1 MNAAPQKLF
10 SAGQISACRDQ
21 TWHQQEDRDPLL
33 RRKKMGSIL
42 LFQSG
47 PADES
52 GARAHVHTRKHT
64 HLFHLLWVQMIASH
78 LCSQHHS
85 SLLFSSV
92 VAPFLSLSLSLLS
105 VLYRS
110 LISDLFPQVNQSSQL
125 DHANPSLQTCWR
137 TQNTNSLFLLWDSNS
152 IKY

>member
-92 VAPFLSLSLSLLS
+92 VAPFLSLSLSFVCSLS
-105 VLYRS
+105 LPDLRSVPAGEPIQPIRPRKSLPADVLEDPEHQQ
-110 LISDLFPQVNQSSQL
+110 LISAVGQ
-125 DHANPSLQTCWR
+125 
-137 TQNTNSLFLLWDSNS
+137 
-152 IKY
+152 